1 MLKFTG
7 IIGSVLASLVVV
19 PAATLGNDRG
29 DSPVESLETALSQ
42 TVEALDLLTG
52 MKAKAKEGVEISAMA
67 ARELS
72 EDPLPGD
79 EERDQRLQ
87 ILRTQV
93 SLLQQELDILEF
105 RMKELRTGTSFRSE
119 GDRPGEG
126 LTITKG
132 LGTDVLTDI
141 RELER
146 PVVQSKELAPP
157 VEHFGYSAD
166 PLLEGQACYRAGQY
180 ERGIDLLENL
190 ESIAGQ
196 YWLGRCLERAGYL
209 ERAATVYRAVIA
221 AEDGGSFGE
230 RAKTNLDFVEWKIRF
245 SSTLG
250 ESPKK

>member
-29 DSPVESLETALSQ
+29 DSPVESLETALGQ
-42 TVEALDLLTG
+42 TVEALDLLAG
-52 MKAKAKEGVEISAMA
+52 MKARAKEGEEISSIA

-79 EERDQRLQ
+79 QERDEKLQ
-87 ILRTQV
+87 LLRTQV

-119 GDRPGEG
+119 GTLPKEG
-126 LTITKG
+126 VKITKG
-132 LGTDVLTDI
+132 LGADVLTDI
-141 RELER
+141 RQLER
-146 PVVQSKELAPP
+146 QMVEAKELAPP

-180 ERGIDLLENL
+180 ERGISLFKGL
-190 ESIAGQ
+190 ESVAGQ
-196 YWLGRCLERAGYL
+196 YWHGRCLERAGHL
-209 ERAATVYRAVIA
+209 ERAAAVYRAVSA
-221 AEDGGSFGE
+221 AEDGSSFPE

-250 ESPKK
+250 QSPKK